1 MTHYTTGELAKLC
14 DVTVRTVQFYDS
26 KDLLKPTDLTD
37 GGRRLYTDEDLQRLR
52 VICFLKDLG
61 FSLQDIAELFGAS
74 DMNGI
79 LELLIDNQSK
89 TISQNIEEGRARL
102 NRIEELRKNLGFFA
116 NIDTESIG
124 VMADIVEDKK
134 KLRAARAK
142 LLVIGLIMDLLWL
155 PALIYGILSGVWWP
169 FAIGMLAA
177 VVLGVAISSYYM
189 HRVAYVC
196 PEDHTV
202 FRPPARKLLFA
213 RHTPSLRM
221 LTCPTCGQKRCCLE
235 IYAPPEKPKDMDG
248 TLIWSKDGESR

>member
-79 LELLIDNQSK
+79 LELLMDNQSE

-102 NRIEELRKNLGFFA
+102 DRIEELRKNLGFFA

-142 LLVIGLIMDLLWL
+142 LLVVGLIMDLLWL
-155 PALIYGILSGVWWP
+155 PTLIYGILSGVWWP

-221 LTCPTCGQKRCCLE
+221 LTCPTCGQTRCCLE
-235 IYAPPEKPKDMDG
+235 IYTPPEKPKDMDG
-248 TLIWSKDGESR
+248 TLIWSKGGESR